1 MSGQKIRNPAT
12 DMKAAPKGS
21 APSFNGDKRKAYAH
35 YERLVAKLSKANAAI
50 GGYLAYGT
58 ICGPDGVKLG
68 GEEFAAAKKVMELS
82 IYNEVMAS
90 IADRATKARFL
101 NEFGADPSAPLGA
114 LALHE
119 FKTMGGKRRLSV
131 KEAMVSFRGSL
142 FGRSDRTT
150 SGLSREAST
159 LGDLK
164 EFGKENEKKTDL
176 RASKKMDLRASLRQS
191 GIKAMEALDDAGGLM
206 IDALSK
212 AGDAT
217 QYLGAMAL
225 PVPQQVGRRTY

>member
-1 MSGQKIRNPAT
+1 
-12 DMKAAPKGS
+12 MKAAPKGS

-164 EFGKENEKKTDL
+164 TLGKENHKMKTDL

>member
-1 MSGQKIRNPAT
+1 M
-12 DMKAAPKGS
+12 
-21 APSFNGDKRKAYAH
+21 
-35 YERLVAKLSKANAAI
+35 
-50 GGYLAYGT
+50 
-58 ICGPDGVKLG
+58 KLG

-101 NEFGADPSAPLGA
+101 NEFGADPFGPLGA

-142 FGRSDRTT
+142 VGRSDRTT

-164 EFGKENEKKTDL
+164 TLGKENEKKTDL